1 VTGRIGAGSRG
12 AADDRIAHA
21 GAGFA
26 PLVDRTGIHVDT
38 IGVGGAAAGEAQ
50 VRALTENRVAAVSGA
65 RVPVVAVD
73 GCSGRT
79 ATRLAGLGAVA
90 EVAVAAGCAVRSRGM
105 LAAAGAARVDGA
117 GVAIVALSRRR
128 ACRAA
133 EDCAVGATG
142 ARAAAVGGA
151 GVPVVAV
158 ERGAG
163 GAGPALTG
171 LGAVA
176 GIAVAAG
183 GAVRH
188 GGRRAMPGAAHVG
201 GAGIPVVALAVR
213 RAGGAAGDGRMN
225 AAGSR

>member
-1 VTGRIGAGSRG
+1 

-90 EVAVAAGCAVRSRGM
+90 DV
-105 LAAAGAARVDGA
+105 
-117 GVAIVALSRRR
+117 
-128 ACRAA
+128 
-133 EDCAVGATG
+133 
-142 ARAAAVGGA
+142 
-151 GVPVVAV
+151 
-158 ERGAG
+158 
-163 GAGPALTG
+163 
-171 LGAVA
+171 
-176 GIAVAAG
+176 AVAAG
-183 GAVRH
+183 GAVRD
-188 GGRRAMPGAAHVG
+188 GSRLAMAG
-201 GAGIPVVALAVR
+201 GARIGGAEVPVVALAVR
-213 RAGGAAGDGRMN
+213 RAGGAAGDRGVRAARARVAGIRRAGVPVVAVERGAGSTGPSLTGLGAVADVSV
-225 AAGSR
+225 AAGGAVLRGGRRAVAG